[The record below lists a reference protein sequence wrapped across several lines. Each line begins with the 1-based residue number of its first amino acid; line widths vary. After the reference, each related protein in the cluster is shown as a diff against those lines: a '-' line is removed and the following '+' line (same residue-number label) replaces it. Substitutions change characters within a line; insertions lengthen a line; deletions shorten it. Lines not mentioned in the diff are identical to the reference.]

1 VLPRLLKLCVFEA
14 AAEARCVNAMLRE
27 KARADENYWDVVG
40 VAVAED
46 RVVVNINFLQAGA

>member
-1 VLPRLLKLCVFEA
+1 
-14 AAEARCVNAMLRE
+14 MLRE